1 MSPGDDGMM
10 GTQKALSFL
19 LCFFF
24 KVFVEVFYNVEF
36 VYPDVLWK
44 SANIFL
50 QKFVLVRCNC
60 L

>member
-1 MSPGDDGMM
+1 M
-10 GTQKALSFL
+10 GLSNSKGVE
-19 LCFFF
+19 FFCCVF
-24 KVFVEVFYNVEF
+24 FQVFVEVFYNVEF